1 MKFNG
6 VNMLRIGDKQIGPDQ
21 PAFFIAE
28 AGVNHNGKVENAKRL
43 VEIAADAGAD
53 AIKFQTFR
61 AQELASAAAPKAKYQ
76 QERSGADQ
84 SQFEMLKGL
93 ELSAE
98 NFREIEKHAHLKG
111 IIFLSTPFDT
121 ESVDMLDHLGVP
133 AFKIPSGEIT
143 NWPLLEYIAAKH
155 KPVILSTGM
164 SYLSE
169 VGDAIGVIRAAGCS
183 QLAVLHCT
191 SNYPATAASS
201 NLRAMQTISESFNVP
216 TGLSDHTLGME
227 MTIAAIA
234 MGARIIEKHF
244 TLDKSLPGPDHQASL
259 APDELR
265 ILIHSIREVESGMGD
280 GIKRPTPSEEETRDV
295 ARRSII
301 THEQILKG
309 TTIERRMLVFKRPG
323 NGIPPSKLAEIVG
336 RKVNR
341 TIPADSKLEF
351 EDLS

>member
-1 MKFNG
+1 MKLNRI
-6 VNMLRIGDKQIGPDQ
+6 NMLRIGDKQIGPDQ

-28 AGVNHNGKVENAKRL
+28 AGVNHNGNVENAKRL

-53 AIKFQTFR
+53 AVKFQTFR

-76 QERSGADQ
+76 QDHTGADQ

-98 NFREIEKHAHLKG
+98 NFQELEKHAHRKG

-143 NWPLLEYIAAKH
+143 NWPLLEYIAAKQ

-201 NLRAMQTISESFNVP
+201 NLRAMQTISESFDVP

-227 MTIAAIA
+227 MAIAAIA
-234 MGARIIEKHF
+234 LGARIIEKHF

-295 ARRSII
+295 TRRSII

>member
-1 MKFNG
+1 MKLKPI
-6 VNMLRIGDKQIGPDQ
+6 NMLCIGDKQIGPDQ

-28 AGVNHNGKVENAKRL
+28 AGVNHNGNVENAKRL

-53 AIKFQTFR
+53 AVKFQTFR
-61 AQELASAAAPKAKYQ
+61 AEELASSTAPKAKYQ
-76 QERSGADQ
+76 KDHSGADE
-84 SQFEMLKGL
+84 SQFEMLKRL

-98 NFREIEKHAHLKG
+98 NFQEIEKHARLKG

-121 ESVDMLDHLGVP
+121 ESVDMLDHLGMP

-143 NWPLLEYIAAKH
+143 NWPLLEHIAAKH
-155 KPVILSTGM
+155 EPVILSTGM

-169 VGDAIGVIRAAGCS
+169 VEEAIGVLRVAGCS
-183 QLAVLHCT
+183 QLAILHCT

-201 NLRAMQTISESFNVP
+201 NLRAMQTIFETFGVP

-227 MTIAAIA
+227 MAIAAVA

-265 ILIHSIREVESGMGD
+265 SLIHSIREVESGMGD
-280 GIKRPTPSEEETRDV
+280 GVKRPTPSEEETRDV

-301 THEQILKG
+301 ARQEILKG
-309 TTIERRMLVFKRPG
+309 TTIERQMLVFKRPG
-323 NGIPPSKLAEIVG
+323 NGIPPSKLVEIVG
-336 RKVNR
+336 RKVTR

>member
-1 MKFNG
+1 MKLKP
-6 VNMLRIGDKQIGPDQ
+6 VNMLRIGDKRIGAGQ
-21 PAFFIAE
+21 PTFFIAE
-28 AGVNHNGKVENAKRL
+28 GGVNHNGNVENAKRL

-53 AIKFQTFR
+53 AVKFQTFR
-61 AQELASAAAPKAKYQ
+61 AEELASSAAPKAKYQ
-76 QERSGADQ
+76 EDHSGADE
-84 SQFEMLKGL
+84 SQLEMLKRL
-93 ELSAE
+93 ELSTE
-98 NFREIEKHAHLKG
+98 DFQEIEKHARLRE

-121 ESVDMLDHLGVP
+121 ESVDMLDQLRVP

-143 NWPLLEYIAAKH
+143 NWPLLEYIAAKNR
-155 KPVILSTGM
+155 PVILSTGM

-169 VGDAIGVIRAAGCS
+169 VEEAIGVIRAAGCS
-183 QLAVLHCT
+183 HLAVLHCT
-191 SNYPATAASS
+191 SNYPAAAASS
-201 NLRAMQTISESFNVP
+201 NLRAMQTISETFDVP

-227 MTIAAIA
+227 MAIAAVA

-259 APDELR
+259 APNELR
-265 ILIHSIREVESGMGD
+265 SLIHSIREVESGMGD

-301 THEQILKG
+301 TRQEILKG
-309 TTIERRMLVFKRPG
+309 TTIERQMLVFKRPG

-336 RKVNR
+336 RKVTR

>member
-1 MKFNG
+1 MKLNR
-6 VNMLRIGDKQIGPDQ
+6 VNMLRIGEQQIGPDQ

-28 AGVNHNGKVENAKRL
+28 AGVNHNGNVENAKRL

-53 AIKFQTFR
+53 AVKFQTFR

-76 QERSGADQ
+76 QDHTGADQ

-98 NFREIEKHAHLKG
+98 NFQELEKHAHRKG

-143 NWPLLEYIAAKH
+143 NWPLLEYIAAKQ

-201 NLRAMQTISESFNVP
+201 NLRAMQTISESFDVP

-227 MTIAAIA
+227 MAIAAIA
-234 MGARIIEKHF
+234 LGARIIEKHF

-295 ARRSII
+295 TRRSII

>member
-1 MKFNG
+1 MRLKPEN
-6 VNMLRIGDKQIGPDQ
+6 VLRIGDKQIGLGQ

-28 AGVNHNGKVENAKRL
+28 AGVNHNGNVENAKRL
-43 VEIAADAGAD
+43 VDIAADAGAD
-53 AIKFQTFR
+53 AVKFQTFR
-61 AQELASAAAPKAKYQ
+61 AQELASSAAPKATYQ
-76 QERSGADQ
+76 EDHNGADE
-84 SQFEMLKGL
+84 SQLEMLKRL
-93 ELSAE
+93 ELSTE
-98 NFREIEKHAHLKG
+98 DFQEIEKHARLRG
-111 IIFLSTPFDT
+111 IIFLSTPFDA
-121 ESVDMLDHLGVP
+121 ESVDMLDHLRIP

-143 NWPLLEYIAAKH
+143 NWPLLEHIAAKN

-169 VGDAIGVIRAAGCS
+169 VEQAIGVIRAAGCS
-183 QLAVLHCT
+183 HLAVLHCT
-191 SNYPATAASS
+191 SNYPAAAASS
-201 NLRAMQTISESFNVP
+201 NLRAMQTISEMFNVP

-227 MTIAAIA
+227 MAIAAVA

-265 ILIHSIREVESGMGD
+265 SLIHSIREVESGMGD

-301 THEQILKG
+301 ARQEILKG
-309 TTIERRMLVFKRPG
+309 TTIERQMLVFKRPG

-336 RKVNR
+336 RKVTR